1 MEISGEVQQD
11 IPQELNNLNQVEEV
25 KHQQE
30 DQ

>member
-11 IPQELNNLNQVEEV
+11 IPQELNNPNQIEEV